1 MALTDD
7 FDYLFKLLR
16 GSTIP
21 NKKSTVLVAAVPASA
36 GVAAKP
42 AVMSPIFNPNPDFI
56 GSCQIDTSNIAY
68 TKYTAFLPYSA
79 IAEALE
85 IPINENQIYPMS
97 DTSPYTAI
105 SALVARMKTI
115 EPLTVAGKPA
125 SLEQKVYV
133 IAKQLPS
140 VDIPG
145 IGDSSFAPAIYTAP
159 SGAKI
164 PAIKLEVYI
173 SASGGGYG

>member
-16 GSTIP
+16 GTTRP
-21 NKKSTVLVAAVPASA
+21 NKKSTVLVPAIPAST

-42 AVMSPIFNPNPDFI
+42 AVMSPVFNPNPDFI
-56 GSCQIDTSNIAY
+56 GSCQIDTSNTAY
-68 TKYTAFLPYSA
+68 TKYTAFLPYSP
-79 IAEALE
+79 IAEALGITIDE
-85 IPINENQIYPMS
+85 SQILTMS
-97 DTSPYTAI
+97 DTSPYTVL

-125 SLEQKVYV
+125 TLEQKVYA
-133 IAKQLPS
+133 IAGQLPT
-140 VDIPG
+140 VVGMTNMI
-145 IGDSSFAPAIYTAP
+145 APTIYTAP

-164 PAIKLEVYI
+164 AAIGVEVYI
-173 SASGGGYG
+173 SAFAGGSGT